1 MNTVNFLELWVG
13 FFWSKTFLIVAH
25 QEGHI
30 FFASRVFRL

>member
-13 FFWSKTFLIVAH
+13 FFRLKTLLIVAH

-30 FFASRVFRL
+30 SFASRVFRL